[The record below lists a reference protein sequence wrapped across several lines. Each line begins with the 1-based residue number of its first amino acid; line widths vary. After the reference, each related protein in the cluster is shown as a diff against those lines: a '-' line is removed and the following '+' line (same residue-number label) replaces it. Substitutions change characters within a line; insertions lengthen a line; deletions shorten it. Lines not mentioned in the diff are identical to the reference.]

1 MDTAPPSSRVHHPH
15 SRPLY
20 SPQFRKDLSK
30 KETDQQTCLCPCRE
44 LGFMNLGISRCFEI
58 LSWHIRSLRSPKEQH
73 VWGKNAGSKSGR
85 FHFGFHGREG
95 PGNGSTNL
103 GVSKDFSSR
112 TCKICLSRNF
122 KTLIGAAK
130 SWICGSFK

>member
-58 LSWHIRSLRSPKEQH
+58 LSWHIRTLRPPKEQN
-73 VWGKNAGSKSGR
+73 VWEKMRAQEVGVFILASMAVKV
-85 FHFGFHGREG
+85 
-95 PGNGSTNL
+95 L
-103 GVSKDFSSR
+103 GMAVQISVCQKIFPVVPVKFVYRGTSR
-112 TCKICLSRNF
+112 P
-122 KTLIGAAK
+122 
-130 SWICGSFK
+130 